1 MAVLS
6 HTTGS
11 SDFKSFVEECLAD
24 MSWNLSGVAPDG
36 FGIVRLRRLGGFLDH
51 GVSLES
57 SRRGPAQASTV
68 DPYPSVVLLSV
79 GSADFALAPD
89 QLDSHS
95 PSVGSWGICCG
106 GLFNC
111 RHVHVRVTIRVCTS
125 FRCVNVTVFM
135 QG

>member
-1 MAVLS
+1 MASKAAAVAGLCASAETTDADVDVAGGNGITDGNLYLS
-6 HTTGS
+6 
-11 SDFKSFVEECLAD
+11 LAAD
-24 MSWNLSGVAPDG
+24 VVQSIS
-36 FGIVRLRRLGGFLDH
+36 
-51 GVSLES
+51 
-57 SRRGPAQASTV
+57 AQASTV